1 MGVSPSA
8 PATAPRRIA
17 RRQGLIFGGIL
28 GIVAVI
34 INACVVI
41 TPLSRYSFA
50 PGNFLSSTNVFTYLL
65 ALLAFFFAGWR
76 AAQHTGRVDIGGLA
90 GFWAGVVA
98 AVVVVL
104 IDVVLM
110 LTSLSEYSYSISGGS
125 LAILIFNVVFV
136 AGRDAVLALLLGA
149 GLGALG
155 GFIGRTSA
163 GVLAAPAQPGSP
175 SAPSPASSQP
185 AQTPQP
191 PVSPQNQP

>member
-1 MGVSPSA
+1 
-8 PATAPRRIA
+8 
-17 RRQGLIFGGIL
+17 LIFGGIL
-28 GIVAVI
+28 GIVAVML
-34 INACVVI
+34 NACVVI
-41 TPLSRYSFA
+41 TPLGRYSLS

-76 AAQHTGRVDIGGLA
+76 AAQQTGRVDIGGLA

-104 IDVVLM
+104 IDVVLV
-110 LTSLSEYSYSISGGS
+110 LASLVQDSYHMSGSS
-125 LAILIFNVVFV
+125 LAILLFSVVFI

-163 GVLAAPAQPGSP
+163 SVLAAPAQPGSP
-175 SAPSPASSQP
+175 PAPPPASSQP

-191 PVSPQNQP
+191 PASSPGQP

>member
-1 MGVSPSA
+1 MGEPTSA
-8 PATAPRRIA
+8 PSTAPRSIA

-34 INACVVI
+34 LNACVVI
-41 TPLSRYSFA
+41 TPLGRYSLS

-76 AAQHTGRVDIGGLA
+76 AAQQTGRVDMGGLA

-104 IDVVLM
+104 IDVALVLP
-110 LTSLSEYSYSISGGS
+110 SLVADSDHMSSSS
-125 LAILIFNVVFV
+125 LVILLFSVVFI

-155 GFIGRTSA
+155 GFIGRSSA
-163 GVLAAPAQPGSP
+163 SVLAAPAQPGPP
-175 SAPSPASSQP
+175 SAPQPALSQP
-185 AQTPQP
+185 PQP
-191 PVSPQNQP
+191 SASQQDQP

>member
-1 MGVSPSA
+1 MGGPTSDPSA
-8 PATAPRRIA
+8 APRRIA

-28 GIVAVI
+28 GIIAVI
-34 INACVVI
+34 INACLVGAI
-41 TPLSRYSFA
+41 GNYSLS
-50 PGNFLSSTNVFTYLL
+50 PGAYLSSTNVFTYLL

-76 AAQHTGRVDIGGLA
+76 AAQQTGRVDIGGLA

-104 IDVVLM
+104 IDVVLA
-110 LTSLSEYSYSISGGS
+110 LPSLVQDSDHMSGSS
-125 LAILIFNVVFV
+125 LAMLLFSVVFI

-163 GVLAAPAQPGSP
+163 SVLAVPAQPGP
-175 SAPSPASSQP
+175 SSASSQP
-185 AQTPQP
+185 AQMPQP
-191 PVSPQNQP
+191 PAPQQGQP

>member
-1 MGVSPSA
+1 MGGPTSA
-8 PATAPRRIA
+8 PSTAPRRIA
-17 RRQGLIFGGIL
+17 RRQGVIFGGIL

-34 INACVVI
+34 MNACVVI
-41 TPLSRYSFA
+41 TPLGRYSLS

-76 AAQHTGRVDIGGLA
+76 AAQQTGRVDIGGLA

-104 IDVVLM
+104 IDVALVLPPLVSDSDHM
-110 LTSLSEYSYSISGGS
+110 SSSS
-125 LAILIFNVVFV
+125 LAILLFSVVFI

-163 GVLAAPAQPGSP
+163 GVLSAPAQPGLP
-175 SAPSPASSQP
+175 PAPPAASSKP
-185 AQTPQP
+185 AQTQP

>member
-1 MGVSPSA
+1 MGGPTSTPS
-8 PATAPRRIA
+8 TAPRRIA

-28 GIVAVI
+28 GIIAVI
-34 INACVVI
+34 INACLVVAI
-41 TPLSRYSFA
+41 GNYSLS
-50 PGNFLSSTNVFTYLL
+50 PGAYLSSTNVFTYLL

-76 AAQHTGRVDIGGLA
+76 AAQQTGRVDIGGLA

-104 IDVVLM
+104 IDVVLN
-110 LTSLSEYSYSISGGS
+110 LSSLSEYGYGISGRS
-125 LAILIFNVVFV
+125 LVALIFSVVLV

-163 GVLAAPAQPGSP
+163 GVLAAPAQSNLPP
-175 SAPSPASSQP
+175 APPAASSQP

>member
-1 MGVSPSA
+1 MGVSTSTPS
-8 PATAPRRIA
+8 TAPRRVA

-28 GIVAVI
+28 GIVAI
-34 INACVVI
+34 ILNACLVL
-41 TPLSRYSFA
+41 TPVGRYSFS
-50 PGNFLSSTNVFTYLL
+50 PGTFLSSTNVLTYLL

-104 IDVVLM
+104 LDSVLV
-110 LTSLSEYSYSISGGS
+110 LVSLVQDHYDMSSSS
-125 LAILIFNVVFV
+125 LALLLFSLVFI

-155 GFIGRTSA
+155 GFIGRTSSSA
-163 GVLAAPAQPGSP
+163 LAAPVQSGLPP
-175 SAPSPASSQP
+175 VAPAAPPQP
-185 AQTPQP
+185 APQ
-191 PVSPQNQP
+191 QNQP